1 MLKKVMMFLICMM
14 MALSV
19 VSPTEV
25 QAAKAKPKLSAK
37 TKTLTVGKTYKI
49 KLKNAGSK
57 VKWKTSKKSVA
68 SIQKKKGN
76 VVTIK
81 AKKAGKT
88 TITAT
93 YKKRKYQC
101 KITVKKKKEN
111 MVDNPVLNAT
121 DVSLYYVCSEHA
133 PYMKCDDSHA
143 SEFRFKVTGTNAE
156 VDKWDLLGEDTFYFS
171 ITDYG
176 LVKAKY
182 EPIYGEDVKIATVKA
197 TLSNGKTLMATV
209 RVYSETS
216 IYIKQVFES
225 FKQTYITDNMIDKE
239 KVEKI
244 AWYIGATSDY
254 EAYDSNWC
262 NIFLKGSGDCSASRY
277 AVQYMCEYLGI
288 KAVACRNLDYHGKT
302 LVVADGVV
310 YIVVTGYDEPKPRG
324 YLISEVSE
332 ESLKKICED
341 NGFLI
346 EYFR

>member
-1 MLKKVMMFLICMM
+1 MMKRLCTFVICLFL
-14 MALSV
+14 ALAIVPGSV
-19 VSPTEV
+19 AE
-25 QAAKAKPKLSAK
+25 AKAKPKLSATKK
-37 TKTLTVGKTYKI
+37 TMYVGNTYKI
-49 KLKNAGSK
+49 KLKNASSK
-57 VKWKTSKKSVA
+57 VKWKTSKKSVV
-68 SIQKKKGN
+68 SISKKKGKSI
-76 VVTIK
+76 TLK
-81 AKKAGKT
+81 AKKAGLAI
-88 TITAT
+88 ITAT
-93 YKKRKYQC
+93 YKKRTYKC
-101 KITVKKKKEN
+101 KITVKKKKETV
-111 MVDNPVLNAT
+111 VDNPVLNTT

-133 PYMKCDDSHA
+133 PYVKCDESHV
-143 SEFRFKVTGTNAE
+143 SEFQLKVTGTNAE
-156 VDKWDLLGEDTFYFS
+156 VDKWELLGEDTFYFS

-182 EPIYGEDVKIATVKA
+182 EPIYGEDVKSAIVKA
-197 TLSNGKTLMATV
+197 TLSNGKTLTATV

-225 FKQTYITDNMIDKE
+225 FKQTYITDNMTDKE

-262 NIFLKGSGDCSASRY
+262 NIFLKGCGDCSASRY

-288 KAVACRNLDYHGKT
+288 KAAACRNLDYHGKT

-310 YIVVTGYDEPKPRG
+310 YMVVTGFDEPRPRG

-332 ESLKKICED
+332 EGLKKICED

-346 EYFR
+346 DYFQ